1 MPPRNELSS
10 SDQVRN
16 LEQLVTAAR
25 RAGVDDPRVLEA
37 MRRVPRAGYVPLD
50 QVGSAYR
57 DEPV

>member
-37 MRRVPRAGYVPLD
+37 MRRVPRA
-50 QVGSAYR
+50 A
-57 DEPV
+57 